1 MKKKMLL
8 RGVLGIPLGI
18 SISYVIS
25 IITSFIYGNGKFFV
39 CSPLL
44 IEYAG
49 NEINAVVLQTVL
61 SALLGMIF
69 AGGSVVWDME
79 QWSIAKQTGIY
90 FTLTAVAMFPI
101 SYMAGWM
108 EHTLLDCVIYFG
120 IFVVIFVVMWL
131 IQYFIWKQKIERIN
145 KNIHKS

>member
-1 MKKKMLL
+1 
-8 RGVLGIPLGI
+8 
-18 SISYVIS
+18 
-25 IITSFIYGNGKFFV
+25 
-39 CSPLL
+39 
-44 IEYAG
+44 
-49 NEINAVVLQTVL
+49 
-61 SALLGMIF
+61 MIF

-120 IFVVIFVVMWL
+120 NICCYLCCYVAYSIFYL
-131 IQYFIWKQKIERIN
+131 ET
-145 KNIHKS
+145 KN

>member
-49 NEINAVVLQTVL
+49 YEINAVVLQTVL

-90 FTLTAVAMFPI
+90 FTRLCDLFWNICCYLCCYVAY
-101 SYMAGWM
+101 S
-108 EHTLLDCVIYFG
+108 
-120 IFVVIFVVMWL
+120 IFYL
-131 IQYFIWKQKIERIN
+131 ET
-145 KNIHKS
+145 KN